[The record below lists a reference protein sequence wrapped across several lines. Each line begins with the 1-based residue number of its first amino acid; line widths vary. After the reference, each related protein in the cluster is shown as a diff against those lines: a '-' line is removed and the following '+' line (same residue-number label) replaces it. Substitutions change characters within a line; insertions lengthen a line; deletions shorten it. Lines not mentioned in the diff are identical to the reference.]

1 MSSTIKEVA
10 LLAGVSAATVSLV
23 LNGRPGISEK
33 TRARVLQAASDL
45 SYTPGSVRAANQKAG
60 YSGTLRFLK
69 IAKHGHTV
77 NRDHNV
83 FISDF
88 IDGLSGEATLLGY
101 KLEIA
106 SFEGIPVEEIAH
118 SLAET
123 EIDGAIILGTE
134 LAEEDIQLFQ
144 KVSLPF
150 VIIDTFCDFLECN
163 FVDMNNKDAV
173 HKIISFFID
182 CGFKDIGLISSNIP
196 TMNFHLRKAAFI
208 EVAAKYGLTVGESDI
223 VTVDSTFEGAYE
235 DMSKRLKGG
244 IALHDCYFCTND
256 IISYGCIKAFRE
268 YGIRIPE
275 DVSIIGFDNLPMSS
289 TMDPALT
296 TIEVSKKK
304 IGYLAVRLLDDLIR
318 TPGTQVTV
326 KTLVGTNLIVRNSV
340 FPRLSAATE

>member
-1 MSSTIKEVA
+1 MSSTIKDVA
-10 LLAGVSAATVSLV
+10 HRAGVSAATVSLV
-23 LNGRPGISEK
+23 LNGKPGISEK
-33 TRARVLQAASDL
+33 TREKVLRAASEIN
-45 SYTPGSVRAANQKAG
+45 YTPGATRVSNPKPG
-60 YSGTLRFLK
+60 DSGTLRFLK

-88 IDGLSGEATLLGY
+88 IDGMSGEASQLGY

-106 SFEGIPVEEIAH
+106 SFEGIPIEQIA
-118 SLAET
+118 SSIAEAGVN
-123 EIDGAIILGTE
+123 GAIILGTE
-134 LAEEDIQLFQ
+134 LAEEDIQLFE
-144 KVSLPF
+144 KVSLPL

-173 HKIISFFID
+173 QKIVSYFIA
-182 CGFKDIGLISSNIP
+182 CGFKDIGLISSNIS

-208 EVAAKYGLTVGESDI
+208 EVAEKHGLTIAESDI
-223 VTVDSTFEGAYE
+223 VTVDSTFEGAYR
-235 DMSKRLKGG
+235 DMLGRLKSG

-268 YGIRIPE
+268 CDIRIPE
-275 DVSIIGFDNLPMSS
+275 DVSVIGFDNLPMSS

-296 TIEVSKKK
+296 TIDVSKKK
-304 IGYLAVRLLDDLIR
+304 IGYLAVRLLDELIR
-318 TPGTQVTV
+318 APGKQPTV

-340 FPRLSAATE
+340 IPRLST